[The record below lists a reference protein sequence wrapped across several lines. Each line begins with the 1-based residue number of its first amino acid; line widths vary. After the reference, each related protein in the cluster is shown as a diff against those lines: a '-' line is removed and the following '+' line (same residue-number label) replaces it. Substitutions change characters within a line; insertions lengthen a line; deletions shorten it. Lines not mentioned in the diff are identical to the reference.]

1 MKLSI
6 IIPHY
11 NGSNLLENLLES
23 IPQDKEIQIIVVDDK
38 SELYHVNFIENLLT
52 KYNFEF
58 YQNQNLKGPG
68 TCRNIG
74 LEKAKGEWILFA
86 DSDDYF
92 VKNFYDKLIN
102 YFESK
107 SEVIFFSPTSRY
119 LGTKEIA
126 NRHLSFKKKNEAYL
140 KENNK
145 KNEFF
150 LRYTYMVPWSRMV
163 KKEFLNNHNIKFD
176 EVKISE
182 DVMFATKVGHFMKKF
197 EVSNEVIYCI
207 IQRRGSFSK
216 ILIKEDIFD
225 ILIDMKISYIKF
237 LDTNLS
243 KGEFDKIMKPYIYN
257 KAAEV
262 LLRSIK
268 NFGIKKCFQVFNLYK
283 RENIRWFRLIYLNPF
298 KIMKYIFIVCYKKI
312 NDHLKNIN

>member
-1 MKLSI
+1 
-6 IIPHY
+6 
-11 NGSNLLENLLES
+11 
-23 IPQDKEIQIIVVDDK
+23 
-38 SELYHVNFIENLLT
+38 
-52 KYNFEF
+52 
-58 YQNQNLKGPG
+58 
-68 TCRNIG
+68 
-74 LEKAKGEWILFA
+74 
-86 DSDDYF
+86 
-92 VKNFYDKLIN
+92 
-102 YFESK
+102 
-107 SEVIFFSPTSRY
+107 
-119 LGTKEIA
+119 
-126 NRHLSFKKKNEAYL
+126 
-140 KENNK
+140 
-145 KNEFF
+145 
-150 LRYTYMVPWSRMV
+150 
-163 KKEFLNNHNIKFD
+163 
-176 EVKISE
+176 
-182 DVMFATKVGHFMKKF
+182 MFATKVGHFMKKF

-207 IQRRGSFSK
+207 IQRRDSFSK

-268 NFGIKKCFQVFNLYK
+268 NFGIKKCFQVLNLYK